1 MECPSCGAPLARGKR
16 KVINSAV
23 SHDAVRTREYRCLEC
38 DSVNYSVEVFV
49 DPEHVERA
57 KGKYPKYHIKK
68 DVLIPLL
75 KTLHGLC

>member
-1 MECPSCGAPLARGKR
+1 
-16 KVINSAV
+16 

-38 DSVNYSVEVFV
+38 NSVNYSVEVFV
-49 DPEHVERA
+49 DPGQVERSM
-57 KGKYPKYHIKK
+57 GKYPKYHIKK